1 LPIKIKLFSIGWAK
15 QDKLKKTPMNKVLF
29 ISALVLIVCSVSC
42 NSSNGA
48 KEQHPDP
55 VPKIAEKQKVTV
67 AQWGQ
72 EKYLIYLP
80 FYIAQEKGF
89 FTEEG
94 LDISVKFSGNDDQ
107 VFATVLKGEAQFGI
121 GDPVFTA
128 ISREKGAKGKVIA
141 SIVDGVSIWG
151 VTNKKDISL
160 IQEPKDLAN
169 LRIGTFPDPSTNY
182 ALMKKTILKGADALK
197 KTKIVQAP
205 IGAQLALLEKGS
217 ADIAMDLEPGTSI
230 AESKGYRVVYSSP
243 KFYGRFAF
251 TGLTTTEDYI
261 QTHKEIVQKFVNA
274 IEKALHYCHT
284 DEAGTIAVAEKLF
297 SNLDKQVV
305 ANAVKRMVSDNTI
318 PDHAAMSDEAWQK
331 ALQVR
336 VDIGDLK
343 AMKPTAD
350 AIDNTFATAANSLQ
364 K

>member
-1 LPIKIKLFSIGWAK
+1 MNSLRSITGLIFSIMLGG
-15 QDKLKKTPMNKVLF
+15 
-29 ISALVLIVCSVSC
+29 LISC
-42 NSSNGA
+42 NNDTPEST
-48 KEQHPDP
+48 E
-55 VPKIAEKQKVTV
+55 VTKITV

-89 FTEEG
+89 FKDEG
-94 LDISVKFSGNDDQ
+94 LDITVKFSGNDDQ

-151 VTNKKDISL
+151 VTNNDNIKSIEQPS
-160 IQEPKDLAN
+160 DLAG
-169 LRIGTFPDPSTNY
+169 LRVGTFPDPSTNY
-182 ALMKKTILKGADALK
+182 ALMKKTIIKGGDTLKN
-197 KTKIVQAP
+197 TKIVQAP
-205 IGAQLALLEKGS
+205 IGSQLALLENGD

-230 AESKGYRVVYSSP
+230 SESKGYRVVYSSP
-243 KFYGRFAF
+243 EFYGRFAF

-261 QTHKEIVQKFVNA
+261 SGNKEIVQKFVNA
-274 IEKALHYCHT
+274 IEKALQYCHS
-284 DEAGTIAVAEKLF
+284 DETGAIEIAKKLF
-297 SNLDKQVV
+297 PNLDKTVV
-305 ANAVKRMVSDNTI
+305 ANAVKRMVGDKTI

-331 ALQVR
+331 AMQVR

-343 AMKPTAD
+343 EMKQTSDAVDNSFAD
-350 AIDNTFATAANSLQ
+350 NAVKQ

>member
-1 LPIKIKLFSIGWAK
+1 
-15 QDKLKKTPMNKVLF
+15 MNKILL
-29 ISALVLIVCSVSC
+29 ISAMVFTILLGSC
-42 NSSNGA
+42 NSCNNKKPQTTEST
-48 KEQHPDP
+48 
-55 VPKIAEKQKVTV
+55 KVTV

-89 FTEEG
+89 FKEEG
-94 LDISVKFSGNDDQ
+94 LDITVKFSGNDDQ

-141 SIVDGVSIWG
+141 SIVDGVTIWG
-151 VTNKKDISL
+151 VTNKDNIKTIE
-160 IQEPKDLAN
+160 QPADLAG
-169 LRIGTFPDPSTNY
+169 LKVGTFPDPSTNY
-182 ALMKKTILKGADALK
+182 ALMKKTIMKGGDVLKN
-197 KTKIVQAP
+197 TKIIQAP
-205 IGAQLALLEKGS
+205 IGSQLALLENGS

-261 QTHKEIVQKFVNA
+261 AANKETVQKFVNA
-274 IEKALHYCHT
+274 IEKALQYCHT
-284 DEAGTIAVAEKLF
+284 DEAGATEIAAKLF
-297 SNLDKQVV
+297 PKLDKTVV
-305 ANAVKRMVSDNTI
+305 GNAVKRMVADKTI

-331 ALQVR
+331 AIQVR

-343 AMKPTAD
+343 EMKPTSD
-350 AIDNTFATAANSLQ
+350 GVDNSFANIAE
-364 K
+364 KKK

>member
-1 LPIKIKLFSIGWAK
+1 
-15 QDKLKKTPMNKVLF
+15 MNKIIL
-29 ISALVLIVCSVSC
+29 IASLVLTIILGGCNSC
-42 NSSNGA
+42 NTE
-48 KEQHPDP
+48 K
-55 VPKIAEKQKVTV
+55 PKTTEATKVTV

-89 FTEEG
+89 FKEEG
-94 LDISVKFSGNDDQ
+94 LDITVKFSGNDDQ

-121 GDPVFTA
+121 GDPIFTA

-141 SIVDGVSIWG
+141 SIVDGVTIWG
-151 VTNKKDISL
+151 VTNNDKIKSIDQPS
-160 IQEPKDLAN
+160 DLAG
-169 LRIGTFPDPSTNY
+169 LKVGTFPDPSTNY
-182 ALMKKTILKGADALK
+182 ALMKKTIMKGGDALK
-197 KTKIVQAP
+197 NTMIVQAP
-205 IGAQLALLEKGS
+205 IGSQLALLENKS

-261 QTHKEIVQKFVNA
+261 NANKETVQKFVNA
-274 IEKALHYCHT
+274 IEKALQYCHN
-284 DEAGTIAVAEKLF
+284 DEAGATEIAAKLF
-297 SNLDKQVV
+297 PNLDKTVV
-305 ANAVKRMVSDNTI
+305 ANAVKRMVTDKTI

-331 ALQVR
+331 AMQVR

-343 AMKPTAD
+343 EMKPTSD
-350 AIDNTFATAANSLQ
+350 AVDNSFAEKSVSDGKTN
-364 K
+364 